1 MLQVILNS
9 HKIKIMKNILFG
21 LAASTIFIAACNNGT
36 NSSTQAKSADSTPA
50 QAVTE
55 PGTKEPGVTASTK
68 ATPVKEIVSSYLE
81 LKNAFAN
88 DNDKDAAAAGSSMV
102 QAFSKFDK
110 ASLTPDQSKV
120 YTDIEDD
127 AKEHA
132 EHIGKNAGN
141 IKHQREHFEMLSK
154 DIYQLVKTF
163 GSGQVL
169 YYDHCPMYNNNKGA
183 DWISET
189 KEIKNPY
196 LGKSMPNC
204 GVIKEEIKQ

>member
-1 MLQVILNS
+1 
-9 HKIKIMKNILFG
+9 MKNILFG
-21 LAASTIFIAACNNGT
+21 FAALTIFIAACNNGT
-36 NSSTQAKSADSTPA
+36 NSSTQAKPADSTPV

-55 PGTKEPGVTASTK
+55 PGTKEPGITASTK

-81 LKNAFAN
+81 LKNAFTK
-88 DNDKDAAAAGSSMV
+88 DNDKDAAAAGNSMV
-102 QAFSKFDK
+102 QAFGKFDK
-110 ASLTPDQSKV
+110 ASLTPQQSKV

-163 GSGQVL
+163 GSGQDL

-204 GVIKEEIKQ
+204 GVIREEIKQ